1 MGYLKFDKG
10 SGEVDL
16 LPADNILHVGTAG
29 ATSVVLKMDTI
40 NAGFDTVTIT
50 YVEIATAEEIALVRG
65 AINDAIEVAGGAQ
78 STAIKVKLPTLVSTI
93 GFA

>member
-40 NAGFDTVTIT
+40 NAGFDTVTVT
-50 YVEIATAEEIALVRG
+50 YATATTEEQALVRG

-78 STAIKVKLPTLVSTI
+78 STAIKVKLPTLVSSI
-93 GFA
+93 AFA

>member
-29 ATSVVLKMDTI
+29 ATTVVLKMDTI
-40 NAGFDTVTIT
+40 NAGFDTVTVT
-50 YVEIATAEEIALVRG
+50 YATASAEQQALVRG

-78 STAIKVKLPTLVSTI
+78 STAIKVDLPTLVSGIT
-93 GFA
+93 FA